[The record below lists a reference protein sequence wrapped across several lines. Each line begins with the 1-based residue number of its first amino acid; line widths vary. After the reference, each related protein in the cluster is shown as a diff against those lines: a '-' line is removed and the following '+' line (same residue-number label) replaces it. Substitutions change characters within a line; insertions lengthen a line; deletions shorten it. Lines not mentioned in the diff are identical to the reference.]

1 VLELPALSCRHFQN
15 VPAFVPFAGI
25 FLAGASKKC
34 RFLGIFGKEPLI
46 PRFTGR
52 LSICLQLFSWHLQKS
67 AGNA

>member
-1 VLELPALSCRHFQN
+1 

-34 RFLGIFGKEPLI
+34 RFLGIFEKESLI
-46 PRFTGR
+46 PRFIGR